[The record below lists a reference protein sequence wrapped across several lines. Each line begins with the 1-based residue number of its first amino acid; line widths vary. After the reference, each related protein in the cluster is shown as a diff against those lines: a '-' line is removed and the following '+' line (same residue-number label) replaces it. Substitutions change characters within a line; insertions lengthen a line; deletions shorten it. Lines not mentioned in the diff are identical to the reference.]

1 MEDLFGQVDSL
12 PVEVQ
17 VIIAKFLKQDEYS
30 YASCEDLIY
39 DLEELG
45 YTCDYGLDA
54 SPYNLTK
61 L

>member
-1 MEDLFGQVDSL
+1 MKDLFAEVDSL
-12 PVEVQ
+12 PMEVQ

-30 YASCEDLIY
+30 YESCEDLIY
-39 DLEELG
+39 DLNEFG
-45 YTCDYGLDA
+45 YTCEYGLDA

>member
-1 MEDLFGQVDSL
+1 MEDLFGQVDTL

-17 VIIAKFLKQDEYS
+17 AVIAKFLKNDEYS
-30 YASCEDLIY
+30 YESCQQLVF